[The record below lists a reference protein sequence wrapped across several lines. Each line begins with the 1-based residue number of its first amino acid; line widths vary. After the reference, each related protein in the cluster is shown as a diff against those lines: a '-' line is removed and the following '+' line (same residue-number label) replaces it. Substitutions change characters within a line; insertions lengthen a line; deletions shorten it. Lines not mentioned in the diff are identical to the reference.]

1 MENQHV
7 DNICKKANSARAFLQ
22 RNTNKCPR
30 HIKSRCYTTYV
41 RPTMEYASTVWDPST
56 PKKNTTRLE
65 AVQRR
70 SARYVYNNYDYK
82 QRVTPLL
89 ESLNWQTLQS
99 RRQQAKAAMMYRIVN
114 GLVAIP
120 TDDLTPIQNRTRG
133 HETRFLQPHTRIQA
147 YKYSFFPSAIKIWN
161 TLPQDLTSRPSLES
175 FQSWSQSRQ
184 LCCIDRNQRF

>member
-1 MENQHV
+1 MCDREW
-7 DNICKKANSARAFLQ
+7 S
-22 RNTNKCPR
+22 
-30 HIKSRCYTTYV
+30 TY
-41 RPTMEYASTVWDPST
+41 RQCGTLA
-56 PKKNTTRLE
+56 PKKNTTKLE
-65 AVQRR
+65 AVQCR

-89 ESLNWQTLQS
+89 GSLNWQTLQC

-133 HETRFLQPHTRIQA
+133 HGTRFLQPHTRIQA
-147 YKYSFFPSAIKIWN
+147 YKHSFFPSAITIWN

-175 FQSWSQSRQ
+175 FRAGLSRV
-184 LCCIDRNQRF
+184 NFAA